1 MRHSNGKALVAI
13 TAAVLLLAAAACEG
27 GGERDPAFGIMDS
40 PVSPT
45 LSSIQSSVFSTS
57 CAFVGCHAGAAP
69 AAGMDLSPG
78 AALDNLVGV
87 PSSELPFFLRVKPGD
102 AADSY
107 LFMKLV
113 ADTRIDGAPM
123 PFGGNPL
130 DVTQLDA
137 IMTWIENGAPNN

>member
-27 GGERDPAFGIMDS
+27 GGVRDPAFGMMDS

-78 AALDNLVGV
+78 GQMQGV
-87 PSSELPFFLRVKPGD
+87 PHTQGTREYLTCETGSIQLSAGGEVWALGPGD
-102 AADSY
+102 VVVFPGDQRHAYRNLSRGRT
-107 LFMKLV
+107 V
-113 ADTRIDGAPM
+113 AYSIVALAPV
-123 PFGGNPL
+123 GR
-130 DVTQLDA
+130 
-137 IMTWIENGAPNN
+137 